1 MRTPDQPVLRDI
13 VLIGG
18 GHSHV
23 GVLKRFAM
31 NPVPGVRLT
40 LICRDTHTPYS
51 GMLPGYVA
59 GHYSYDDVHI
69 DLSRLAEYAGA
80 RFYRAE
86 AMGIDR
92 DRKRVICRGRPDV
105 PYDILSINIGSS
117 PRVNEVEGASDHAVP
132 VKPIT
137 GFNNRW
143 LALLSRIEN
152 HDGPLAVAVVGAGA
166 GDRKSVV

>member
-1 MRTPDQPVLRDI
+1 MQTPEQPVLRDI

-69 DLSRLAEYAGA
+69 DLSRLAEFAGA
-80 RFYRAE
+80 RFYRDE
-86 AMGIDR
+86 AIGLDR
-92 DRKRVICRGRPDV
+92 GNKRVRCRSRPDV
-105 PYDILSINIGSS
+105 PYDLLSVNIGSS
-117 PRVNEVEGASDHAVP
+117 PRVEEVRGAADHAVP

-137 GFNNRW
+137 GFNARW
-143 LALLSRIEN
+143 LTLLSRIDN
-152 HDGPLAVAVVGAGA
+152 HRGP
-166 GDRKSVV
+166 